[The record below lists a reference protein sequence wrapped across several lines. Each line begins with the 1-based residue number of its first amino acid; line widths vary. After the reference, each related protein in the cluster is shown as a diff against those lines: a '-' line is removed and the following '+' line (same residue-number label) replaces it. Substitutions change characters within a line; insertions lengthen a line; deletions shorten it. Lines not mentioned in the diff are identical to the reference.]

1 MQGLNSRA
9 IFVNLNLSR
18 FLTFFKMTLDFFPRQ
33 SRLVFKLNRVT
44 LVVFN
49 KENTIIMTCYEF
61 IVTFNFVGNGSD
73 GWKIS
78 EKGMRPG
85 NFRLV

>member
-9 IFVNLNLSR
+9 FFVNLNFNQ
-18 FLTFFKMTLDFFPRQ
+18 FLTFLKMTLDSIPRQ

-44 LVVFN
+44 LVSFD

-78 EKGMRPG
+78 GKGMRPG
-85 NFRLV
+85 KFRLV

>member
-1 MQGLNSRA
+1 M
-9 IFVNLNLSR
+9 V
-18 FLTFFKMTLDFFPRQ
+18 LDFIPIQ

-44 LVVFN
+44 LVVLD
-49 KENTIIMTCYEF
+49 KENTIIIICYEF

-73 GWKIS
+73 GWTIS

-85 NFRLV
+85 NFGLV

>member
-1 MQGLNSRA
+1 
-9 IFVNLNLSR
+9 
-18 FLTFFKMTLDFFPRQ
+18 MTVDFIPRQ
-33 SRLVFKLNRVT
+33 SRLVFKLNRVI
-44 LVVFN
+44 LVVFD

-61 IVTFNFVGNGSD
+61 TVTFNFVGNGSD

-78 EKGMRPG
+78 EKGMRSD